1 MSKDFLLEYYQTK
14 KERLQKWL
22 GKGINIFLKK
32 KKKKQEYACK
42 RYSNYPVDKRENKRQ
57 HGRERFR
64 NLSVD
69 EKQSFVEIE
78 EKILKNGKINK
89 YHKVWKK

>member
-1 MSKDFLLEYYQTK
+1 MAWERYKYFPE
-14 KERLQKWL
+14 KE
-22 GKGINIFLKK
+22 
-32 KKKKQEYACK
+32 KKKQEYACK
-42 RYSNYPVDKRENKRQ
+42 RYSNYPVDKKENKRQ

>member
-1 MSKDFLLEYYQTK
+1 MDK
-14 KERLQKWL
+14 K
-22 GKGINIFLKK
+22 
-32 KKKKQEYACK
+32 
-42 RYSNYPVDKRENKRQ
+42 ENKRQ